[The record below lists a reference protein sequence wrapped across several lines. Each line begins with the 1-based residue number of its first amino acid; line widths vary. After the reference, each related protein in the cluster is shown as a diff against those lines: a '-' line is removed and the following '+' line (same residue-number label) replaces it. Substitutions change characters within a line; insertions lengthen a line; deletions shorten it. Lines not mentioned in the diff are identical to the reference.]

1 MAPRSFA
8 AQHPSSRSPTLSPD
22 DLLKLP
28 ALYCGGNFARFVCF
42 IQNQASAGRRHP
54 STKLGRSSN
63 CCCTAR
69 SLVTLNVIE
78 GIGRKKTIRFCC
90 SSLEDAWLRWLAR
103 KPDGFLSPYGRRSY
117 SAPTLWR
124 ATFQLVVGI
133 FSCFHRN
140 RCLSLLL

>member
-1 MAPRSFA
+1 MAPRSCA

-28 ALYCGGNFARFVCF
+28 ASYCGGNSARFAYF
-42 IQNQASAGRRHP
+42 IRNQAPAGRRHP
-54 STKLGRSSN
+54 STKFGRSSR
-63 CCCTAR
+63 CCCSAR

-78 GIGRKKTIRFCC
+78 GIGSKKTIGFFC
-90 SSLEDAWLRWLAR
+90 SSPEDVWLRWLAR

-140 RCLSLLL
+140 RCVGL